1 MSSSSASRWMS
12 LADGT
17 DGWRVNTLPPPHSH
31 HRRLRI
37 IRSPAQRYAL
47 VIGAALT
54 LAGIVGFFYSD
65 AFGKPG
71 EIDDVFG
78 VLSVN
83 GWHNVVHLLTGLAGL
98 AVARSYGGS
107 RVYAIGLGV
116 VYAVVAIWGFVI
128 GDGESILGFLPV
140 NSEDNVLH
148 LLIALAGIG
157 AGLGTPA
164 TPRPSA
170 RGTAEPETTFRELKT

>member
-1 MSSSSASRWMS
+1 LYVFGSWHGGR
-12 LADGT
+12 GN
-17 DGWRVNTLPPPHSH
+17 RLPPLHSQP
-31 HRRLRI
+31 RGSWI

-71 EIDDVFG
+71 EIDDVLG

-83 GWHNVVHLLTGLAGL
+83 GWHNVVHLLSGLIGL
-98 AVARSYGGS
+98 AVARSYSGS
-107 RVYAIGLGV
+107 RAYAIGFGA
-116 VYAVVAIWGFVI
+116 VYTAVAIWGFVI

-157 AGLGTPA
+157 AGLGTAA

-170 RGTAEPETTFRELKT
+170 RGAGEPETTFRELKI